1 MPSWVSVPIIP
12 GASYIN
18 VSDPDITPISRVEIA
33 KVTADTRD
41 ATVSKQAEGRC
52 TITFK
57 EPAQQQQ
64 YVRYKIRNTADSA

>member
-1 MPSWVSVPIIP
+1 MPCWVSFPVIP
-12 GASYIN
+12 GASYVQIK
-18 VSDPDITPISRVEIA
+18 DPDITNTSRIEIA

-57 EPAQQQQ
+57 EPVRQQQ
-64 YVRYKIRNTADSA
+64 YVRYQVRNSAGTA